1 MAAHSSVNYVEPNIT
16 SVGGEYSGGTFGSW
30 KFDDDVERAPR
41 LEDYSIAV
49 NLEVE
54 VCSRNNISQSKT
66 ITSDVLVLS
75 YKTNINDGTSVVNF
89 MGGTKIKTSND
100 DYRPIQYL
108 TTNYADMYVG
118 DLIDYGT
125 TEMIGIKSIDVEYL
139 KSCVPVI
146 TIKFTDVRGLSLFQP
161 TELSRTNSYQ
171 GIGGINA
178 DNVAQSF
185 FQCFFRV
192 PMPKFT
198 ITIKGFYGKPVTYE
212 VMCDKF
218 DTNFNSKTGDF
229 DITARFIGYSYSF
242 LTDISIDALLAAPY
256 SDYHGGKD

>member
-89 MGGTKIKTSND
+89 MGGTKIKTGND

-139 KSCVPVI
+139 KSCVPII

-161 TELSRTNSYQ
+161 TELSRTSSYQ

-218 DTNFNSKTGDF
+218 DTNFNSKTGV
-229 DITARFIGYSYSF
+229 
-242 LTDISIDALLAAPY
+242 
-256 SDYHGGKD
+256 